1 MMPEARS
8 KTLGWMFFAA
18 GLGSIGVLN
27 LRFGDFAYDWQPMP
41 PNVPM
46 RAALAYVSGAVLLI
60 GALGLIFRKAAKPAA
75 IALAAS
81 VSAWLIFLE
90 LPRVLARPTYSVY
103 LLGFG
108 ETLVLCTGG
117 WVVVRGIAGAAWN
130 DRKLRVLRV
139 LYGAALVLIGQ
150 SHFVYLK
157 ETASMV
163 PAWLP
168 ARPFFAALTG
178 AGHIAAGVAILFG
191 AIPGIAAALEA
202 AMIACFVLLLHLP
215 GVLSAPGNRLQ
226 WTILA
231 IATALMG
238 AAWAMAGSYCPGKG
252 TPPDAT

>member
-90 LPRVLARPTYSVY
+90 LPRVLARPTYS
-103 LLGFG
+103 
-108 ETLVLCTGG
+108 
-117 WVVVRGIAGAAWN
+117 
-130 DRKLRVLRV
+130 
-139 LYGAALVLIGQ
+139 
-150 SHFVYLK
+150 
-157 ETASMV
+157 
-163 PAWLP
+163 
-168 ARPFFAALTG
+168 
-178 AGHIAAGVAILFG
+178 
-191 AIPGIAAALEA
+191 
-202 AMIACFVLLLHLP
+202 
-215 GVLSAPGNRLQ
+215 
-226 WTILA
+226 
-231 IATALMG
+231 
-238 AAWAMAGSYCPGKG
+238 
-252 TPPDAT
+252 